1 MVTLLALCTS
11 RRSQGRW
18 TGSSAAATL
27 RSSTVKHCEH
37 MRAWQLS
44 VTVAA
49 RVARVRPRR
58 AGGWRVRL
66 TETGGALGAAEIRP
80 SNPLPMPPRG
90 AWITVGTSSIHW
102 RNGRTQGLIN
112 RDQTRHPCFRGGCGG
127 SLSRACARRRLA
139 KIVTLF

>member
-80 SNPLPMPPRG
+80 SNPLPLPPRG
-90 AWITVGTSSIHW
+90 AWIIL
-102 RNGRTQGLIN
+102 RGRVRYDDEHGWYVVDPLEEWQ
-112 RDQTRHPCFRGGCGG
+112 DAG
-127 SLSRACARRRLA
+127 SD
-139 KIVTLF
+139 